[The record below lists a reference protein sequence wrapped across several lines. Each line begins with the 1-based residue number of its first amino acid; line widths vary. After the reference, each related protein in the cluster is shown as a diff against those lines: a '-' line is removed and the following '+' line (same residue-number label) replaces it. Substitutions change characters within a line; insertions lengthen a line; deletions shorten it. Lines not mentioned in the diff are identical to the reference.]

1 MLPSSVHAFRLGA
14 SKSVCQRTA
23 PFAFRSFN
31 ATAFVA
37 DEKEPETPEASGE
50 QASSTETET
59 AEIEPI
65 KLSRRRRKFH
75 EWANGEGKRYKEASQ
90 GTKNYLGQSPFPM
103 NPLFKPVLPLSNAIR
118 EKIFQQYTSDPTT
131 WTVRKLATE
140 HNISL
145 RRVDAILKLKAQEKQ
160 MESQGIPLQ
169 SKYLKGMEKLI
180 GVQQSDRNLTEPL
193 IQIQP
198 EVKKPKYQI
207 LDEDSDFTPEDAA
220 KVLNRKA
227 FSEVQKSQ
235 LIEELRAK
243 GDKWKAVEQEK
254 TEVLPAQNSKET
266 NKRFGFLF
274 VDTSVHGKKE
284 PMVRQAD
291 GTLRSAQT
299 TEYAKKMIRY

>member
-160 MESQGIPLQ
+160 MESQVRI
-169 SKYLKGMEKLI
+169 
-180 GVQQSDRNLTEPL
+180 
-193 IQIQP
+193 
-198 EVKKPKYQI
+198 EVKI
-207 LDEDSDFTPEDAA
+207 F
-220 KVLNRKA
+220 LNK
-227 FSEVQKSQ
+227 
-235 LIEELRAK
+235 
-243 GDKWKAVEQEK
+243 
-254 TEVLPAQNSKET
+254 
-266 NKRFGFLF
+266 
-274 VDTSVHGKKE
+274 
-284 PMVRQAD
+284 
-291 GTLRSAQT
+291 
-299 TEYAKKMIRY
+299 